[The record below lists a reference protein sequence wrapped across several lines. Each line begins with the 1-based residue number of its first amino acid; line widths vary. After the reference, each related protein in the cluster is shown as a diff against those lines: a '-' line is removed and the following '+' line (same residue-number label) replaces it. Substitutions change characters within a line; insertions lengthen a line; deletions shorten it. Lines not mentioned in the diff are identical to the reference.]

1 MNVEARFRGRLEFPL
16 AERGHEEALEVAK
29 SLARVGLSAV
39 YTSPLERAREVARA
53 ICAECGVFGYTAL
66 PGLLNLDCGSWHGLT
81 REEAA
86 ERYPDAWRIYRG
98 APERARC
105 PGGEAL
111 ADAADRVI
119 EALLALGE
127 RHPGES
133 VAAVTHGVMVRLAAL
148 RSTRGQRGDWE
159 IPLAAGSATAFEVA
173 NGRLSLLQATP
184 TTGRIELVAP

>member
-1 MNVEARFRGRLEFPL
+1 MNAESRFRGRLEVPL
-16 AERGHEEALEVAK
+16 AERGHEEASEVAG
-29 SLARVGLSAV
+29 SLAGAGLSAV
-39 YTSPLERAREVARA
+39 YTSPLERARDVARA
-53 ICAECGVFGYTAL
+53 ICAECGVSGYTDL
-66 PGLLNLDCGSWHGLT
+66 PGLLNLDYGSWHGLT

-86 ERYPDAWRIYRG
+86 ERDPDVWRLYRV

-133 VAAVTHGVMVRLAAL
+133 LAAVTHGVMVRLAAL
-148 RSTRGQRGDWE
+148 RSSNGPHGDWE
-159 IPLAAGSATAFEVA
+159 IPLAAGSATVFEAA
-173 NGRLSLLQATP
+173 NGKLSLLQAIP
-184 TTGRIELVAP
+184 RTTRIELVAP